1 MSKVPTYVL
10 NHLPNQ
16 DRKLFCEKQF
26 GEQNFDYEFI
36 HGFTPEEVNTPEDD
50 TITDKEYSL
59 YCKHE
64 EALKRGLKTDSEFIL
79 IFEDDILLCPNFM
92 GYYDMFIDQFR
103 ELEGDLL
110 MIGTAFNEAP
120 TKLEEG
126 KYVYHEPH
134 FRTRCT
140 HAILYSR
147 KGAQIVLDN
156 LNVGVYR
163 GYDHKL
169 NNVINDLNLKTCW
182 LEPGLHQGSIGG
194 TQFHRFPTTIR

>member
-1 MSKVPTYVL
+1 VNNIPTYVL

-16 DRKLFCEKQF
+16 DRKIFCEEQF
-26 GEQNFDYEFI
+26 GKQKIEFQFI
-36 HGFTPEEVNTPEDD
+36 NGFTPEEVKTPEDD

-64 EALKRGLKTDSEFIL
+64 EALKKGLETESEFIL
-79 IFEDDILLCPNFM
+79 IFEDDILICPDFM
-92 GYYDMFIDQFR
+92 TYYNMFINQFR

-110 MIGTAFNEAP
+110 MIGTAFNEIP
-120 TKLEEG
+120 TKLEKG
-126 KYVYHEPH
+126 KYVYYEPH

-147 KGAQIVLDN
+147 KGAQTVLDN
-156 LNVGVYR
+156 LNIGVYR

-169 NNVINDLNLKTCW
+169 NNIINDLNLKTCW